1 MSPLVAR
8 VSFVLFD
15 LPVVFSECDC
25 TLFYIVFLC
34 AAVNHCPPCFVVYS
48 ERTNYCL

>member
-15 LPVVFSECDC
+15 LPVVFSECEC
-25 TLFYIVFLC
+25 ALFVSFFY
-34 AAVNHCPPCFVVYS
+34 AWQ
-48 ERTNYCL
+48 